1 MKRTFY
7 FIAALFLV
15 VAVIAGGLAGYSWH
29 LFKSPGPLAEETT
42 FLVEKGTGLRE
53 LAVSLK
59 NNGIITNE
67 LPFIFG
73 VKIEEKGRQL
83 RAGEYRMPVGISG
96 YDVMNLFVSGKV
108 LARRITIP
116 EGLQSRE
123 IRELVMQAAGLEGE
137 ITIAMPE
144 GAFLPETYHYNLG
157 DSRDELVARMA
168 EDMRVTTE
176 RLWNNAT
183 PPAGIKSRED
193 LIILASVVEKE
204 TALASE
210 RPHVASVFINRLR
223 KGMKLQSDP
232 TVVFGITDGKHDLGR
247 PISRKDLISKTDYNT
262 YHISGLPKGPIANPG
277 LDSLKAVLS
286 PLQTK
291 DLFFVADG
299 TGGHAFAETL
309 DEHNRNV
316 RKWRKF
322 NKEK

>member
-183 PPAGIKSRED
+183 PPA
-193 LIILASVVEKE
+193 
-204 TALASE
+204 
-210 RPHVASVFINRLR
+210 
-223 KGMKLQSDP
+223 
-232 TVVFGITDGKHDLGR
+232 
-247 PISRKDLISKTDYNT
+247 
-262 YHISGLPKGPIANPG
+262 
-277 LDSLKAVLS
+277 
-286 PLQTK
+286 
-291 DLFFVADG
+291 
-299 TGGHAFAETL
+299 
-309 DEHNRNV
+309 
-316 RKWRKF
+316 
-322 NKEK
+322 